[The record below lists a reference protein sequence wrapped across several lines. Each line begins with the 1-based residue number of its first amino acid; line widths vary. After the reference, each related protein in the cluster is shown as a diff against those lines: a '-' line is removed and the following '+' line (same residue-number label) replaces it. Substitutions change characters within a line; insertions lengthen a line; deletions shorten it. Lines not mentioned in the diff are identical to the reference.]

1 MKTVTLE
8 KIGQLRIEEKPIPTL
23 DAGDVLIQM
32 ELCGIC
38 ASDLA
43 ALRGDV
49 SDYAPPVVMGHEL
62 AGVIVESLHPDVK
75 TGEKVTVNPM
85 LSCGSCLRCQ
95 NDQDKY
101 CDTIEGIGHD
111 IDGGYAEYIR
121 MPKHGV
127 DTGKLIRVP
136 ETIPPE
142 ELLFLEPLGCC
153 INAMQ
158 ETFGSGARLE
168 SAPTVG
174 VGARL
179 ESAPTVGVAR
189 LESSPTV
196 GVGARVESSPTVGRG
211 VRVESTP
218 TDGVESVAILG
229 AGPIG
234 LMLTQLA
241 KRRGL
246 ATYVLEP
253 LAHRRTVAEQV
264 GANATFGVS
273 TDAVA
278 HLRDIT
284 HGGVDT
290 VISATT
296 NNASAISL
304 AFDVVRRG
312 GCINLFGLA
321 PEGEELRINLEQF
334 HYDGHKLMASWAFS
348 RASLAEARQLLI
360 EKALDFSPLL
370 TARFP
375 IESGLEAFE
384 NAAAHR
390 GVKTALHP

>member
-1 MKTVTLE
+1 MKTVVFE
-8 KIGQLRIEEKPIPTL
+8 KIGQLRIQEKPIPTL
-23 DAGDVLIQM
+23 EAGDVLIQM

-62 AGVIVESLHPDVK
+62 AGVIVESRHSDVK

-85 LSCGSCLRCQ
+85 LSCGTCLRCQ

-136 ETIPPE
+136 ETIPPA

-153 INAMQ
+153 LNAMQ
-158 ETFGSGARLE
+158 ETFGGGARLE
-168 SAPTVG
+168 RAP
-174 VGARL
+174 
-179 ESAPTVGVAR
+179 S
-189 LESSPTV
+189 
-196 GVGARVESSPTVGRG
+196 
-211 VRVESTP
+211 
-218 TDGVESVAILG
+218 DGVESVAILG

-264 GANATFGVS
+264 GADATFGVS

-312 GCINLFGLA
+312 GCINFFGLA

-334 HYDGHKLMASWAFS
+334 HYDGHQLMASWAFS
-348 RASLAEARQLLI
+348 RASLAESRQLLI
-360 EKALDFSPLL
+360 EKALDFAPLL

-375 IESGLEAFE
+375 IARGLEAFE

-390 GVKTALHP
+390 GVKTALHR